1 MKYCIFIL
9 VACVFLAY
17 LSCDTNT
24 GRKQIIQTEKKVSV
38 SDTQANNAQ
47 KISRTK
53 GVLKISRSRINIGE
67 VKKGD
72 DVTHNF
78 ILKNIGTEEVSIIDY
93 QTSCNCTGIDVSK
106 NTISP
111 SDSVAITMTIDTKE
125 KSIGGHNIH
134 AILTT
139 DGQRKYYNLEL
150 SFILV
155 N

>member
-1 MKYCIFIL
+1 MRHCFFIL
-9 VACVFLAY
+9 VVCVFSVHF
-17 LSCDTNT
+17 SCNT
-24 GRKQIIQTEKKVSV
+24 KRDKKGVVQVEKNIP
-38 SDTQANNAQ
+38 SDTQ
-47 KISRTK
+47 KISTTR
-53 GVLKISRSRINIGE
+53 GILKISKSRIDIGE

-72 DVTHNF
+72 NVTHKF
-78 ILKNIGTEEVSIIDY
+78 ILKNIGTENVSIIDY

-111 SDSVAITMTIDTKE
+111 SDSVNITMTIDTKE

-134 AILTT
+134 ATLTT

-150 SFILV
+150 NFILV